1 MKAKTY
7 QNDLGLV
14 ELLLHLHD
22 GIRLPWI
29 LILLQI
35 RSRFWEI
42 NRGWVSER
50 GLRIFCREVIEQLS
64 QKRKSRSDR
73 VFVVTDEHSCIRRD
87 ALAFQ
92 ADVVPQPRQ
101 YRLTGQLFSTS
112 SIVHMCSIGV
122 LLYTLALPLR
132 GSFGDCFGEK
142 GHEFRNRSSLIKRE
156 RGQI

>member
-14 ELLLHLHD
+14 EFLLHLHD
-22 GIRLPWI
+22 RIRLSWI
-29 LILLQI
+29 LILLQV
-35 RSRFWEI
+35 RSRFWEV
-42 NRGWVSER
+42 NRRWVSER
-50 GLRIFCREVIEQLS
+50 GLGNFCREVIEQLS

-73 VFVVTDEHSCIRRD
+73 VFVVADEHRCIGRD
-87 ALAFQ
+87 ALAFRK
-92 ADVVPQPRQ
+92 DVAPQPGQ
-101 YRLTGQLFSTS
+101 YRLTSQLFSTS

-122 LLYTLALPLR
+122 LLYTLALSLR

-156 RGQI
+156 RG